1 MLDVLS
7 QSLSIIGIWQAF
19 PGTVIYLS
27 PEKGFEWGGD
37 WTDRKD
43 YQHFELKP

>member
-1 MLDVLS
+1 MKKKMITIVMCMVLVFVLLACGNKTTGT
-7 QSLSIIGIWQAF
+7 QSD
-19 PGTVIYLS
+19 S

-43 YQHFELKP
+43 Y